1 MQKRLLHD
9 NVNKMIFGDLV
20 IFNENAKLADR
31 IITDVFTETKKCA
44 IMSINTIIMY
54 CYL

>member
-1 MQKRLLHD
+1 M
-9 NVNKMIFGDLV
+9 NKMIFEVLV
-20 IFNENAKLADR
+20 IFNENHLLSR
-31 IITDVFTETKKCA
+31 GIMNDVFTKSKPCD